1 MPELM
6 EPIFHFNFRRNCV
19 LEIVMVV
26 RHKAA
31 IRRNVASLEQAKT
44 GVVGRIAGS
53 TVEQSKPFGVDR
65 LPWTILA
72 MDHPRPVAAVTRSKQ
87 LNCRSVF
94 ASFTEAAKT
103 ETEPGGRAGAGSCVP
118 EPDRRYGGR
127 FPWPFTWTTGVRQ
140 PPLNPGDM
148 ANLHER
154 IGHLRPLWFEGC
166 QLNVTH
172 GLGVNRTVGA
182 SWTLSHVTPSG
193 FRFGGQYQRRCN
205 DHVLVRRSYVEEVSL
220 QHTGRSRT
228 STVRYSSTADAGYR
242 VSVDHLVSLTD
253 RLCVGMELLTECYRQ
268 VVQTGVAFASRYN
281 RETWTLAATVSPEAC
296 DLSYW
301 RKVSD
306 TLQLGTSVVINQRR
320 DRAVGSICYR
330 FDHPDTVVRGSFDTD
345 WTLGFTYG
353 RISGQAPTAGPLG
366 FEVVGIWSVGS
377 GSSFGFLRTGFLHP
391 TIRDKFVFPPRK
403 RKE

>member
-1 MPELM
+1 M
-6 EPIFHFNFRRNCV
+6 
-19 LEIVMVV
+19 
-26 RHKAA
+26 K
-31 IRRNVASLEQAKT
+31 
-44 GVVGRIAGS
+44 
-53 TVEQSKPFGVDR
+53 
-65 LPWTILA
+65 
-72 MDHPRPVAAVTRSKQ
+72 
-87 LNCRSVF
+87 
-94 ASFTEAAKT
+94 FTEAAKT

-205 DHVLVRRSYVEEVSL
+205 DHVLKTPLVAFDVNPSTLASNLQLLYRPFGSVCLEANLQLLPGGAGGAGGGCVVPLVEEVSL

-353 RISGQAPTAGPLG
+353 RKLTPAAFSACFSLLFCPPKNTFQCG
-366 FEVVGIWSVGS
+366 FRIDLDSN
-377 GSSFGFLRTGFLHP
+377 LL
-391 TIRDKFVFPPRK
+391 
-403 RKE
+403 